1 MTTMRPLE
9 VKSSMCAV
17 SLCCESPFKGPL
29 CYRHSWYQALGK
41 FLMTIATVL
50 ALFLAFAALM
60 TLSGCG
66 AAPKKSPSI
75 AEPGCRAS
83 LGSDLICNSDATDGL
98 SKARLRELLAQ
109 CRRANRERVKIIK
122 AYDAQAAD
130 CNKETCSEP
139 DASGVRFCSR
149 TAMYCPRAPAQ
160 DFGTINF
167 GEAGN

>member
-1 MTTMRPLE
+1 MTKMRPLE

-17 SLCCESPFKGPL
+17 PLCCESPFKGPL
-29 CYRHSWYQALGK
+29 CYRHSWYQAFGK
-41 FLMTIATVL
+41 FLMTIASIL

-66 AAPKKSPSI
+66 TTGP
-75 AEPGCRAS
+75 
-83 LGSDLICNSDATDGL
+83 

-109 CRRANRERVKIIK
+109 CRDANRQRVKVIK
-122 AYDAQAAD
+122 EYEAAD
-130 CNKETCSEP
+130 CRVN
-139 DASGVRFCSR
+139 
-149 TAMYCPRAPAQ
+149 PAQ